1 MINYKNG
8 KWARE
13 IILLQ
18 KKDGSWGD
26 EFHSMAVPN
35 KKRPITTEQALRRL
49 KILGFT
55 IEDEVIQRSVRYMRD
70 CLLRKQRLPKRD
82 LNALNNVYNDMILA
96 TWICQF
102 TDMEESAN
110 RIAAVWSGII
120 TSACQ
125 EGIFCE
131 QQYQKE
137 YDRTFGKI
145 EKESLSIAFHK
156 FYPVALVANHLD
168 ERSESVYFDKIL
180 SYEKGI
186 YYLGSGRPLNQL
198 PNCFESKEASR
209 YLGAIEVMAQY
220 KSDQCWSKLQFVA
233 DWLYKHQSA
242 DETWDM
248 GAAAKDS
255 LYFPLSDGWRKEERR
270 KDCTYRI
277 QKIVH
282 KIMG

>member
-1 MINYKNG
+1 MIDYKNG

-102 TDMEESAN
+102 TD
-110 RIAAVWSGII
+110 
-120 TSACQ
+120 
-125 EGIFCE
+125 
-131 QQYQKE
+131 
-137 YDRTFGKI
+137 
-145 EKESLSIAFHK
+145 
-156 FYPVALVANHLD
+156 
-168 ERSESVYFDKIL
+168 
-180 SYEKGI
+180 
-186 YYLGSGRPLNQL
+186 
-198 PNCFESKEASR
+198 
-209 YLGAIEVMAQY
+209 
-220 KSDQCWSKLQFVA
+220 
-233 DWLYKHQSA
+233 
-242 DETWDM
+242 
-248 GAAAKDS
+248 
-255 LYFPLSDGWRKEERR
+255 